1 VVNKNALSWST
12 YVFSSIFFTV
22 HGIGLAEEDSLVA
35 TVDWNLLAG
44 LLTWEWM
51 FNAWVDVLLAHADVV
66 FLRRLVLDVVY
77 CVGAMDGSK
86 FDFRLHEL
94 GFAGQAKVLVK
105 LLSGS
110 DLEARIFGLND
121 GRVHVKLRRWSV
133 DWIFCINYTPK
144 THARQAIWVQGNL
157 RVVKFALGDGV

>member
-1 VVNKNALSWST
+1 
-12 YVFSSIFFTV
+12 
-22 HGIGLAEEDSLVA
+22 
-35 TVDWNLLAG
+35 
-44 LLTWEWM
+44 
-51 FNAWVDVLLAHADVV
+51 LLAHADVV

-133 DWIFCINYTPK
+133 D
-144 THARQAIWVQGNL
+144 
-157 RVVKFALGDGV
+157 